1 MTDDE
6 AKGDAPEKVNMMYG
20 IMSILLL
27 QSVAPAALSLSDHW
41 VRTC

>member
-6 AKGDAPEKVNMMYG
+6 AKGDASRKDNMMYG

-27 QSVAPAALSLSDHW
+27 QSVAQAALALI
-41 VRTC
+41 R